1 MQQTEVDTQQASR
14 NGLTTREIT
23 YAIIGGIIALILIS
37 SVWYITGQQD
47 SNLPIVGEVNRPA
60 PAFELPMLQGEKFR
74 LEDHKGKVVLVNFW
88 ATWCEPCRE
97 ETPALQA
104 AYEDLHGQGL
114 EIVGINLTND
124 EISQGKGEKEISAFV
139 NQYNVTYP
147 IALDT
152 EGEVANAF
160 RIYPIPTSY
169 FIDQEGNIRYVR
181 VSTLTYDEVVTLFR
195 SLMQ

>member
-1 MQQTEVDTQQASR
+1 MQQTEVDTQQPSR

-23 YAIIGGIIALILIS
+23 YAIIGGIVALIVIS
-37 SVWYITGQQD
+37 AVWYITGQQET
-47 SNLPIVGEVNRPA
+47 SLPTVGEVNRPA
-60 PAFELPMLQGEKFR
+60 PAFVLPVLQGEDFR
-74 LEDHKGKVVLVNFW
+74 LEDYKGKVVLVNFW

-104 AYEDLHGQGL
+104 AYEDLHEQGL

-139 NQYNVTYP
+139 NQYGVTYP

-152 EGEVANAF
+152 EGDVANAF

-169 FIDQEGNIRYVR
+169 FIDREGNIRYVR
-181 VSTLTYDEVVTLFR
+181 VSTLTYDEVATLFK

>member
-1 MQQTEVDTQQASR
+1 MQQPNQDIQQPSR
-14 NGLTTREIT
+14 NGLTSREIT

-37 SVWYITGQQD
+37 TVWYITGQQEA
-47 SNLPIVGEVNRPA
+47 SLPTVGEVNRPA
-60 PAFELPMLQGEKFR
+60 PEFVLPVLQGEDFR
-74 LEDHKGKVVLVNFW
+74 LEDYKGKVVLVNFW

-97 ETPALQA
+97 ETPALQS
-104 AYEDLHGQGL
+104 AYEDLREQGL

-124 EISQGKGEKEISAFV
+124 EVAQGKGEKEISEFV
-139 NQYNVTYP
+139 NQYGVTYP

-169 FIDQEGNIRYVR
+169 FIDPEGNIRYVR
-181 VSTLTYDEVVTLFR
+181 VSTLTYDEVNTLFK